1 LIPCHRGVEDDFAF
15 CVPLKTCAPSL
26 EDDPVLEDKIGP
38 LGSGPAIISGLS
50 SGVHLCYF
58 TGSMKQRE
66 GERRKSGLLFQLVSM
81 KAVENPNLLDVAMT
95 VQEKLK
101 KVVLSLQK

>member
-1 LIPCHRGVEDDFAF
+1 
-15 CVPLKTCAPSL
+15 
-26 EDDPVLEDKIGP
+26 
-38 LGSGPAIISGLS
+38 
-50 SGVHLCYF
+50 
-58 TGSMKQRE
+58 
-66 GERRKSGLLFQLVSM
+66 M